1 MKGSIHLKYSV
12 TIILSLVLLTCSKEI
27 GELEE
32 EFNLLES
39 REIIISK
46 IKSND
51 YDSYLKAFV
60 DEAALYEIDLNY
72 VYDGQIN
79 FYEDESPVDGWAC
92 WAWGRD
98 RDQVLHVGINPDM
111 FYDSTVTD
119 YGRMWLIYH
128 EFGHDIFNYR
138 HTDPPAENNG
148 DMMNPNSK
156 RDSTK
161 EEFMNVAEKMFL
173 RFKSENTN

>member
-1 MKGSIHLKYSV
+1 MK
-12 TIILSLVLLTCSKEI
+12 TRVLLKSIVLFLLMSACSKENSDA
-27 GELEE
+27 GEEVD
-32 EFNLLES
+32 LLGS
-39 REIIISK
+39 RDKIISK
-46 IKSND
+46 IKSDD
-51 YDSYLKAFV
+51 YDSYLTAFV

-72 VYDGQIN
+72 VFDGDIT
-79 FYEDESPVDGWAC
+79 FYEDESPVEGWAC

-98 RDQVLHVGINPDM
+98 RDEVLHVGINPEM
-111 FYDSTVTD
+111 FYDQTVTD

-138 HTDPPAENNG
+138 HTDPPAENNR
-148 DMMNPNSK
+148 DMMNPASK

>member
-1 MKGSIHLKYSV
+1 MKTRVFLKSI
-12 TIILSLVLLTCSKEI
+12 VLFLLMSACSKENSDA
-27 GELEE
+27 GEEVD
-32 EFNLLES
+32 LLGS
-39 REIIISK
+39 RDKIISK
-46 IKSND
+46 IKSDD
-51 YDSYLKAFV
+51 YDSYLTAFV
-60 DEAALYEIDLNY
+60 DEAELYEIDLNY
-72 VYDGQIN
+72 VFDGDIT
-79 FYEDESPVDGWAC
+79 FYEDESPVEGWAC

-98 RDQVLHVGINPDM
+98 RDEVLHVGINPDM
-111 FYDSTVTD
+111 FYDQTVTD

-138 HTDPPAENNG
+138 HTDPPTENNG
-148 DMMNPNSK
+148 DMMNPASK